1 MTNKKNEKEKEDFD
15 PDIHGGGVE
24 SFGTYTPPQETKEEK
39 DKVIVSEDDGY
50 HD

>member
-24 SFGTYTPPQETKEEK
+24 SFGTYTPPKTKDEK
-39 DKVIVSEDDGY
+39 DRYVEPGSCSQE
-50 HD
+50 

>member
-1 MTNKKNEKEKEDFD
+1 MTNKTNKKEDFD

-24 SFGTYTPPQETKEEK
+24 SFGTYAPPQETKEEEK